1 MQREPV
7 QSSNIRS
14 VGYDLDEQLLEIE
27 FENGKIYQYFAV
39 PADLYD
45 RLMKA
50 PSKGRILNAHIKDHF
65 RCSQVR

>member
-27 FENGKIYQYFAV
+27 FENGNIYQYFAV
-39 PADLYD
+39 PTE
-45 RLMKA
+45 
-50 PSKGRILNAHIKDHF
+50 RIAQTEP
-65 RCSQVR
+65 RYP